1 MKIRRI
7 MFSLPLI
14 VVYLTGVS
22 NARAAGVVSGK
33 VTAEDQTSKPNTISA
48 SATPNAA
55 KGIHLQTPNGHD
67 ARQNGAVQNVVVY
80 ITPRASSKTPPD
92 RQPISIAQDGCRFT
106 EGVRRM
112 GFVPVAPYTGQM
124 VSSAD
129 EEIIP
134 VRCDIRAGARKYFV
148 VLKPSHYSVTGQ
160 DGTFTLRDLPPGK
173 YTITAW
179 EETYGSQSEEI
190 TISGN
195 ETVPANFVFRPK
207 SKT

>member
-14 VVYLTGVS
+14 AVYLTGVS

-48 SATPNAA
+48 SATPNAGKA
-55 KGIHLQTPNGHD
+55 IHLQASNGSD

-80 ITPRASSKTPPD
+80 VSPGASSKTASD
-92 RQPISIAQDGCRFT
+92 KQPISIAQDGCHFT
-106 EGVRRM
+106 EAVRRM

-124 VSSAD
+124 VNSAD

-148 VLKPSHYSVTGQ
+148 VLKPSRYSVTGQ
-160 DGTFTLRDLPPGK
+160 DGTFTLKDLPPGK

-179 EETYGSQSEEI
+179 EENYGSQSEEI

>member
-7 MFSLPLI
+7 MFYLPLI
-14 VVYLTGVS
+14 VVYLTVVS

-33 VTAEDQTSKPNTISA
+33 VTAEDLTPKTNNVSTSAGTISA
-48 SATPNAA
+48 KVFRLPVPNSS
-55 KGIHLQTPNGHD
+55 D
-67 ARQNGAVQNVVVY
+67 AGQDGPVQNVVVY
-80 ITPRASSKTPPD
+80 VSPGASGKIAPN
-92 RQPISIAQDGCRFT
+92 RQPISIAEDRCHFT
-106 EGVRRM
+106 EAVLRM
-112 GFVPVAPYTGQM
+112 GFVPLAPYTGQM
-124 VSSAD
+124 VNSAD

-134 VRCDIRAGARKYFV
+134 VRCDIGGGMRKYFV
-148 VLKPSHYSVTGQ
+148 VLKTSNYFVTGEN
-160 DGTFTLRDLPPGK
+160 GTFTLNDLPPGK

-179 EETYGSQSEEI
+179 EGTYGSQSQEI